1 VRDAQAPSALIV
13 VDVQKG
19 FDAPGWG
26 QRNNPGCEAN
36 IGSLLDR
43 WRVQGWPV
51 VYVRHDSVVPGSP
64 LAAGQPGNDF
74 KAELAPAPDL
84 IVAKHVNSAFLGTPD
99 LDAWL
104 HEHEV
109 QSVAICGITTNHCC
123 ETTARMAGNLGYG
136 TTFVL
141 DATYTFDRQDLEGRR
156 ISADELARV
165 TAANLQGEFAEV
177 LSTRELLAG

>member
-1 VRDAQAPSALIV
+1 MPSALIV
-13 VDVQKG
+13 VDVQQG
-19 FDAPGWG
+19 FDEPEWG

-43 WRVQGWPV
+43 WRVKRWPV
-51 VYVRHDSVVPGSP
+51 VYVRHDSVLPGSP
-64 LAAGQPGNDF
+64 LAPGQPGNEF
-74 KAELAPAPDL
+74 KPELLAVPDL
-84 IVAKHVNSAFLGTPD
+84 IVSKHVNSAFLGTPD

-104 HEHEV
+104 HEHDL
-109 QSVAICGITTNHCC
+109 QSVTICGITTNHCC

-141 DATYTFDRQDLEGRR
+141 DATYTFDRPDLDGRR
-156 ISADELARV
+156 ITADELARV

-177 LSTRELLAG
+177 VNTHQLLAG